1 MNGHEE
7 VRKLLPLAAAGALSR
22 SQLSAVE
29 GHAVTCAECRRELEV
44 WRLYSRGLHELPQPV
59 TPAGLMQRTAARLAR
74 ERDAVAERRRHDL
87 TLGLLVA
94 FSWVIGAL
102 SWIPLRAV
110 VGGIGIFTWV
120 MFSSLLTWT
129 TAGVAAVLLLRRK
142 EWIRRLV

>member
-29 GHAVTCAECRRELEV
+29 GHAVICTECRRELEV
-44 WRLYSRGLHELPQPV
+44 WRLYSLGLHELPQPV